1 MVGIGQSMSWDDLW
15 DGLRDRGEE
24 IGRFLL
30 SVGGSIAIAVAIIFV
45 SRIVRGRIRAIAE
58 RRGLSNNVPG
68 LIDNLARVAVYI
80 IVGIII
86 LSSLGVD
93 GGSLVTFFGLATAAI
108 TLSLQDVLKNIFS
121 GIYLLA
127 EQPFSPGDR
136 IRVSGEEGRVE
147 RVDLRVTRIR
157 NDRQELILVPNS
169 TVFTTIVG
177 TRSTM
182 RFRPFTVQLTGIPQG
197 FEPAESR
204 IRALIAE
211 ALPGGST
218 PAIRLLQVG
227 PAGCD
232 LEITIRRTETEEQ
245 QHAIVV
251 GLNQAFPD
259 ATLSVVAR

>member
-1 MVGIGQSMSWDDLW
+1 MSWDDFMDELK
-15 DGLRDRGEE
+15 DRGEE

-30 SVGGSIAIAVAIIFV
+30 SVGGSIAIAVALILIARMFR
-45 SRIVRGRIRAIAE
+45 SRIRAIAE

-68 LIDNLARVAVYI
+68 LIDNLIRVAVYI
-80 IVGIII
+80 IVGIIV
-86 LSSLGVD
+86 LSSLGID
-93 GGSLVTFFGLATAAI
+93 GGSLVTFFGLATAAV

-147 RVDLRVTRIR
+147 RVDLRVTRLR

-169 TVFTTIVG
+169 MVFTTVVG

-182 RFRPFTVQLTGIPQG
+182 RFRPFTLQLVGIQQSM
-197 FEPAESR
+197 EPAEQQVRDAISQ
-204 IRALIAE
+204 ALQ
-211 ALPGGST
+211 GGST
-218 PAIRLLQVG
+218 PAIRLLRVG

-232 LEITIRRTETEEQ
+232 LEVTIRRTETEEQ
-245 QHAIVV
+245 QRAITTS
-251 GLNQAFPD
+251 LNQTFPE

>member
-1 MVGIGQSMSWDDLW
+1 MSWDDFW

-30 SVGGSIAIAVAIIFV
+30 SVGGSIAIAVALIFIARV
-45 SRIVRGRIRAIAE
+45 FRGRIRTIAE
-58 RRGLSNNVPG
+58 RRGLSNNVPA
-68 LIDNLARVAVYI
+68 LIDNLVRVAVYI

-86 LSSLGVD
+86 LGSLGVD
-93 GGSLVTFFGLATAAI
+93 SGSLVTFFGLATAAV

-136 IRVSGEEGRVE
+136 IRVGGEEGRVE

-169 TVFTTIVG
+169 TVFTTVVG

-182 RFRPFTVQLTGIPQG
+182 RFRPYTVQLTGVQQA
-197 FEPAESR
+197 FEAAEGQ
-204 IRALIAE
+204 IRSLIGE

-232 LEITIRRTETEEQ
+232 LEITIRRTESEDQ
-245 QHAIVV
+245 QRTIAVS
-251 GLNQAFPD
+251 LNRAFPE
-259 ATLSVVAR
+259 ATLTVIAR

>member
-1 MVGIGQSMSWDDLW
+1 MSWDDFW

-30 SVGGSIAIAVAIIFV
+30 SVGGSVAIAVALIFV
-45 SRIVRGRIRAIAE
+45 ARVFRGRIRAIAE

-68 LIDNLARVAVYI
+68 LIDNIVRVVVYV
-80 IVGIII
+80 IVGIIV

-93 GGSLVTFFGLATAAI
+93 GGSLVTFIGLATAAV

-127 EQPFSPGDR
+127 EEPFSPGDR

-169 TVFTTIVG
+169 TVFTTVVG

-182 RFRPFTVQLTGIPQG
+182 RFRPYTVQITGIPQG
-197 FEPAESR
+197 FEPAEEQ
-204 IRALIAE
+204 IRGIVAE
-211 ALPGGST
+211 TIPGGSA
-218 PAIRLLQVG
+218 PAVRLLQTG
-227 PAGCD
+227 PNGCN
-232 LEITIRRTETEEQ
+232 LEITIRRTETEDQ
-245 QHAIVV
+245 QRAIAVS
-251 GLNQAFPD
+251 LSQAFPE
-259 ATLSVVAR
+259 ATLTVIAR

>member
-1 MVGIGQSMSWDDLW
+1 MEIDRPMSWDQVFDEFK
-15 DGLRDRGEE
+15 DRGEQ

-30 SVGGSIAIAVAIIFV
+30 SVGGSIAIAVALVLLARVF
-45 SRIVRGRIRAIAE
+45 RGRIRAMAE
-58 RRGLSNNVPG
+58 RRGLSNSVPS
-68 LIDNLARVAVYI
+68 LIDNLIRIAVYI
-80 IVGIII
+80 IVGIIV
-86 LSSLGVD
+86 LSSLGID
-93 GGSLVTFFGLATAAI
+93 GGSLVTFFGLATAAV

-169 TVFTTIVG
+169 TVFTTVVG

-182 RFRPFTVQLTGIPQG
+182 RFRPLTLQLVGIQQG
-197 FEPAESR
+197 MEPAEQQVR
-204 IRALIAE
+204 DVIAVE
-211 ALPGGST
+211 LPGGSA

-232 LEITIRRTETEEQ
+232 LEITVRRTETDEQ
-245 QHAIVV
+245 QRAI
-251 GLNQAFPD
+251 GAALNRSFPE
-259 ATLSVVAR
+259 ATLSVIAR